1 VNPAVHSLA
10 QALDILPR
18 AVTNSDLL
26 REFVDTF
33 VRLDERRLSRR
44 FDIDGDVLSVLDAP
58 WDEEGWSTW
67 SPIKREVPRLAL
79 AEDFSVL
86 SGGPLPPLYEQ
97 LVLSYRWAEVD
108 LGRVRL
114 LSNLPPGLKGVAGAI
129 RRDRGLYDALSPA
142 GYLQFGRGPQGIT
155 TRYASISRGDD
166 SRTEIVGS
174 SSSIMKKS
182 CATDVWSKWLSSRRA
197 FVN

>member
-142 GYLQFGRGPQGIT
+142 GYLQFGRGPH
-155 TRYASISRGDD
+155 GDYD
-166 SRTEIVGS
+166 PVCFDLARRTPGRR
-174 SSSIMKKS
+174 
-182 CATDVWSKWLSSRRA
+182 LSDRQVRS
-197 FVN
+197 